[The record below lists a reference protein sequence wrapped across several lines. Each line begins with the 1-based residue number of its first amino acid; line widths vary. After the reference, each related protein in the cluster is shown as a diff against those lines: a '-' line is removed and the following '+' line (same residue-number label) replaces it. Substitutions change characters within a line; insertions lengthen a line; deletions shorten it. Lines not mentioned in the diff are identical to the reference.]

1 MDSKTSFSRPLV
13 LPDDEY
19 NQTLIRNTH
28 PQDWVNRNPSGRYDL
43 VVIGAGTAGLSAAG
57 GCAAIGGRVAL
68 IERYLTGGDC
78 LVTGCVPSKGIIS
91 AARVA
96 SMVKRSRDFG
106 IRVEG
111 DVKIDFAAVMQRMR
125 KLRAQISPA
134 DSVQHMSDMGVEV
147 FLGEAKFN
155 GRNQVEVDGKQLVF
169 KRAVIASGARAY
181 LPPIPGLKESKYL
194 TNETLFE
201 LTELPRRMAFLG
213 AGPIGCEMAQAF
225 RRLGSEVILI
235 NKADHILSR
244 EDADAAQ
251 IVQQGFDNEGI
262 QLVLSARVIRIETIN
277 DETTIIL
284 EREGKEQRVVCDV
297 IVVGVGRA
305 PNVDGLGLEA
315 AGVSYDKHGVHVD
328 DKLRTSNPHVYAAGD
343 ICVPFKFTHTANVL
357 GRMAMTNAFFWGFG
371 GRISKLV
378 IPWCTYTEPEIA
390 HVGLYEKQATDQG
403 YDVETLTVR
412 WDENDRAVL
421 DGEDHGFMRVH
432 LKRGTDTILGATIVA
447 SHAGD
452 LLSYFTLAMNQKKGL
467 SSLAAAIY
475 PYPTQSELIKKL
487 VGMHMQKKLTPMLKH
502 LLKWGISISRS

>member
-1 MDSKTSFSRPLV
+1 MSSSRSLV

-19 NQTLIRNTH
+19 NQALIRNTH
-28 PQDWVNRNPSGRYDL
+28 PKDWVNRDPSGRYDL

-68 IERYLTGGDC
+68 IERHLTGGDC

-96 SMVKRSRDFG
+96 SNFKRSEDYGVR
-106 IRVEG
+106 IEG
-111 DVKIDFAAVMQRMR
+111 SVNVDFAAVMRRMR

-134 DSVQHMSDMGVEV
+134 DSVQSLTDAGIEV
-147 FLGEAKFN
+147 FLGDAKFI
-155 GRNQVEVDGKQLVF
+155 GRNQIEVDGKQLTF
-169 KRAVIASGARAY
+169 KRAVIASGARAF
-181 LPPIPGLKESKYL
+181 LPPIPGLKKSKYL

-201 LTELPRRMAFLG
+201 LTELPRTMAFLG

-235 NKADHILSR
+235 DAADHILSR
-244 EDADAAQ
+244 EDADAAE
-251 IVQQGFDNEGI
+251 IVQQQFDSEGI
-262 QLVLSARVIRIETIN
+262 QLVLSARVNEVETIN
-277 DETTIIL
+277 DQTTIIL
-284 EREGKEQRVVCDV
+284 EREGKEQRIVCDV
-297 IVVGVGRA
+297 VVIGVGRA
-305 PNVDGLGLEA
+305 PNVEGLALEA
-315 AGVSYDKHGVHVD
+315 AGVSYDRRGVHVD
-328 DKLRTSNPHVYAAGD
+328 DKLRTSNAHIYAAGD

-357 GRMAMTNAFFWGFG
+357 GRMAMSNAFFWGFG

-390 HVGLYEKQATDQG
+390 HVGLYEKGAKEKG
-403 YDVETLTVR
+403 FDVETLTVR
-412 WDENDRAVL
+412 WNENDRAVL
-421 DGEDHGFMRVH
+421 DGEERGFIRVH
-432 LKRGTDTILGATIVA
+432 LKRGTDTILGATIIA

-487 VGMHMQKKLTPMLKH
+487 VGLHMQKKLTPMLKRV
-502 LLKWGISISRS
+502 LKWVISIA